1 VRSLLAAAL
10 LAALGVGTGC
20 MPLFP
25 PPPGLGLSKGDVND
39 IVECQDTINRA
50 GRKFVERKLKEL
62 ENCAL
67 GVLELRL
74 AAENE
79 LIDEDKYF
87 DKLESAADDCLDN
100 YEDISDQSTVFVDK
114 VIQACEPVEEWILDG
129 DSLRFLLASEEFGYI
144 QTGNVEELAGSICF
158 IKELFVD
165 QMIFTQ
171 MPRLLELLEHL
182 EEFGDFIDIVSENDF
197 PLGIP
202 DIPLD
207 ERCFGTVESE
217 VPF

>member
-1 VRSLLAAAL
+1 VRSLFAAAL

-39 IVECQDTINRA
+39 ILECQDTINRA

-67 GVLELRL
+67 GVLQLRL
-74 AAENE
+74 LAENE
-79 LIDEDKYF
+79 LIDEEKYF
-87 DKLESAADDCLDN
+87 SKLESAADDCLDN
-100 YEDISDQSTVFVDK
+100 YEDISEQSTVFVDK
-114 VIQACEPVEEWILDG
+114 VIDACEPVEEWILDG

-144 QTGNVEELAGSICF
+144 QTDSVEDLAGSLCL

-165 QMIFTQ
+165 QMVFTQ
-171 MPRLLELLEHL
+171 MPRLLELLDHL
-182 EEFGDFIDIVSENDF
+182 EEFGDFVEILDENDY

-202 DIPLD
+202 LIPLD
-207 ERCFGTVESE
+207 ERCEGPVSE
-217 VPF
+217 ENPL